1 MEETIIKQAPRSLQM
16 EVAQQ
21 LQREK
26 NFETSLKIGANRM
39 SNGPLKSA
47 RFGAARA
54 GQNEHS
60 NAQDEKALKETGK
73 LSDTM
78 KTNQTVD
85 LKEQQ
90 AEQSNMIKTMLNTTQ
105 KGSLM

>member
-1 MEETIIKQAPRSLQM
+1 
-16 EVAQQ
+16 
-21 LQREK
+21 
-26 NFETSLKIGANRM
+26 M

-47 RFGAARA
+47 RFGADRRT

-60 NAQDEKALKETGK
+60 NAQNEKELKETGK
-73 LSDTM
+73 LGDTM
-78 KTNQTVD
+78 TSNKTVD

-90 AEQSNMIKTMLNTTQ
+90 AEQSNMIKSMLNTTQ